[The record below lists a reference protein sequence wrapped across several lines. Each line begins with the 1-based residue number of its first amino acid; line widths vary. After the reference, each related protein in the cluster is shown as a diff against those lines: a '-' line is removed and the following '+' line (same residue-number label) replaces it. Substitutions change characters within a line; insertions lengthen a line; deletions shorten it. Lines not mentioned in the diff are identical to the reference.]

1 MLTRLRLKNV
11 KAWGEQLWDEGVGLS
26 NITLLL
32 GPNSAGKTSLL
43 QVPLLLKQTFESPDR
58 FVHLN
63 LGGQP
68 TDLVDLGSYESL
80 VHQHDT
86 RREIGVGL
94 TVRVTR
100 PDAAPD
106 ATSTEID
113 YTATFIALHGAPVI
127 RSLRIS
133 SGDQTFTA
141 TRQPRGGYRITAPGY
156 SPRRGGTRGS
166 ARRSFE
172 PERSLSFSQDAIVEL
187 GPAGSTIQ
195 DLSLLLRQALGAVVY
210 LGPLREHPERT
221 YLWSGV
227 EPRDIGKRGE
237 LAVHALLA
245 SDNTRVR
252 PRAGVEGGR
261 QWLVDKVSTWLSRLG
276 VADELVLER
285 QGRSRHYGLVVVRGH
300 QRANLMDVGFGV
312 SQVLPMIVL
321 SHIVPRGATI
331 IAEQPELHLHP
342 RAQGGL
348 AELMAEVARERGVQF
363 LVETHSE
370 HVFRRLQT
378 LMAAETVRPED
389 CALYFVDSGAGGAEL
404 NRLEVDAYGRV
415 ANWPRHFFGDTLGET
430 EQQTRHML
438 ERTAARRKSHGG

>member
-11 KAWGEQLWDEGVGLS
+11 KAWGEQLWDEGVSLS

-86 RREIGVGL
+86 KREVGFGL
-94 TVRVTR
+94 TVHAPS
-100 PDAAPD
+100 PDGTP
-106 ATSTEID
+106 TTIE
-113 YTATFIALHGAPVI
+113 YEATFTALHGAPVI
-127 RSLRIS
+127 KHLRIAS
-133 SGDQTFTA
+133 NGQTFSA
-141 TRQPRGGYRITAPGY
+141 TRQLRGGYRIAAPGY
-156 SPRRGGTRGS
+156 PSGRGS
-166 ARRSFE
+166 GRGDAKRSFQ
-172 PERSLSFSQDAIVEL
+172 PERSLAFSQDAIAEL
-187 GPAGSTIQ
+187 GPAGGTIQ
-195 DLSLLLRQALGAVVY
+195 DLSLLLRQALGSVVY

-252 PRAGVEGGR
+252 MKPGVEGGR
-261 QWLVDKVSTWLSRLG
+261 QWLVDKVSTWLARLG

-285 QGRSRHYGLVVVRGH
+285 QGRSRHYGLVVVRGR

-321 SHIVPRGATI
+321 SYVVPQGATI
-331 IAEQPELHLHP
+331 VAEQPELHLHP

-348 AELMAEVARERGVQF
+348 AELMAEVARERRVQF

-378 LMAAETVRPED
+378 LMAAEAVRPDE
-389 CALYFVDSGAGGAEL
+389 CALYFVDAGPEGAEL

-415 ANWPRHFFGDTLGET
+415 ANWPRHFFGDALGET
-430 EQQTRHML
+430 EQQTRRML
-438 ERTAARRKSHGG
+438 ERTAARRKSPGA

>member
-11 KAWGEQLWDEGVGLS
+11 KAWGEQLWADGVGLS

-43 QVPLLLKQTFESPDR
+43 QVPLLLKQTFDSPDR

-68 TDLVDLGSYESL
+68 TDLVDLGSYESV
-80 VHQHDT
+80 VHRHDT
-86 RREIGVGL
+86 KRDVGVGL
-94 TVRVTR
+94 SLDVTT
-100 PDAAPD
+100 PNGTPAH
-106 ATSTEID
+106 ID
-113 YTATFIALHGAPVI
+113 YSATFTALRGAPVVKCLEI
-127 RSLRIS
+127 ASE
-133 SGDQTFTA
+133 GHTFSV
-141 TRQPRGGYRITAPGY
+141 TRQLRGGYRIAAPGY
-156 SPRRGGTRGS
+156 APRPGKGRLD
-166 ARRSFE
+166 ARRSFQ
-172 PERSLSFSQDAIVEL
+172 PERSLAFSQEAIAAL
-187 GPAGSTIQ
+187 GPAGDTIQ
-195 DLSLLLRQALGAVVY
+195 DLSLLLRQALDAVVY

-252 PRAGVEGGR
+252 PRAGIEGGR
-261 QWLVDKVSTWLSRLG
+261 QWLVGKVSTWLSRLG

-285 QGRSRHYGLVVVRGH
+285 HGRSRHYGLVVVRGT

-321 SHIVPRGATI
+321 SHIVPQGATI
-331 IAEQPELHLHP
+331 VAEQPELHLHP

-348 AELMAEVARERGVQF
+348 AELMAEVARVQF
-363 LVETHSE
+363 LIETHSE
-370 HVFRRLQT
+370 HLFRRLQT
-378 LMAAETVRPED
+378 LMAREVVRPEE
-389 CALYFVDSGAGGAEL
+389 CALYFVDSGHTGAQL
-404 NRLEVDAYGRV
+404 NRLQIDAFGRV
-415 ANWPRHFFGDTLGET
+415 ANWPKHFFGDALGET
-430 EQQTRHML
+430 EQQTRRML
-438 ERTAARRKSHGG
+438 ERAAALRNATSA

>member
-1 MLTRLRLKNV
+1 MLTRLRLKNI
-11 KAWGEQLWDEGVGLS
+11 KAWGEQLWSDGVGLS

-43 QVPLLLKQTFESPDR
+43 QIPLLLKQTFDSPDR

-63 LGGQP
+63 LGGQL

-80 VHQHDT
+80 VHRHDT
-86 RREIGVGL
+86 KREVGVGL
-94 TVRVTR
+94 SLDVTT
-100 PDAAPD
+100 PNGTPAL
-106 ATSTEID
+106 ID
-113 YTATFIALHGAPVI
+113 YSATFTALQGAPVVKRLEI
-127 RSLRIS
+127 A
-133 SGDQTFTA
+133 SGGDTFSV
-141 TRQPRGGYRITAPGY
+141 TRQLRGGYRIAAPGY
-156 SPRRGGTRGS
+156 TPRKGNGRVD
-166 ARRSFE
+166 ARRSFQ
-172 PERSLSFSQDAIVEL
+172 PERSLAFSQEAIAEL
-187 GPAGSTIQ
+187 GPAGDTIQ
-195 DLSLLLRQALGAVVY
+195 DLSLLLRQALDAVVY

-252 PRAGVEGGR
+252 PKPGVEGGR
-261 QWLVDKVSTWLSRLG
+261 QWLVDKVSQWLSRLD

-285 QGRSRHYGLVVVRGH
+285 HGRSRHYELVVVRGK

-321 SHIVPRGATI
+321 SHIVPQGATI
-331 IAEQPELHLHP
+331 VAEQPELHLHP

-348 AELMAEVARERGVQF
+348 AELMADVARERGVQF

-370 HVFRRLQT
+370 HLFRRLQT
-378 LMAAETVRPED
+378 LMAHEVVRPDD
-389 CALYFVDSGAGGAEL
+389 CALYFVDNGRTGAQL
-404 NRLEVDAYGRV
+404 DRLQVDAFGRV
-415 ANWPRHFFGDTLGET
+415 ANWPKHFFGDALGET
-430 EQQTRHML
+430 ERQTRRML
-438 ERTAARRKSHGG
+438 ERAAAVRKATSA

>member
-80 VHQHDT
+80 VHKHDT
-86 RREIGVGL
+86 KREIGFGL
-94 TVRVTR
+94 TVRVT
-100 PDAAPD
+100 PSDAAPG
-106 ATSTEID
+106 AMQTEID
-113 YTATFIALHGAPVI
+113 YAATFIALHGAPVI
-127 RSLRIS
+127 RDLTIA
-133 SGDQTFTA
+133 SGGQTFTA
-141 TRQPRGGYRITAPGY
+141 TRQLRGGYRITAPGY
-156 SPRRGGTRGS
+156 SSGKGSRGG
-166 ARRSFE
+166 AKRSFE

-195 DLSLLLRQALGAVVY
+195 DLSLLLRQALGSVVY

-245 SDNTRVR
+245 SDNARTR
-252 PRAGVEGGR
+252 PKAGVEGGR

-285 QGRSRHYGLVVVRGH
+285 QGRSRHYGLVVVRGT

-348 AELMAEVARERGVQF
+348 AELMAEVTRERGVQF

-378 LMAAETVRPED
+378 LMAAETVRPDE
-389 CALYFVDSGAGGAEL
+389 CALYFVDSGRSGAEL
-404 NRLEVDAYGRV
+404 NRLEVDAFGRV
-415 ANWPRHFFGDTLGET
+415 ANWPKHFFGDSLGET

-438 ERTAARRKSHGG
+438 ERTAARRKSRGA